1 MWHYY
6 CIDSYGFEGGNM
18 SGLRYRL
25 VGLVWLCL
33 FGCSVRLFVSGSG
46 LYENILINFKRDVNE
61 NARCYEIVSKGLLLN
76 ALANY

>member
-1 MWHYY
+1 
-6 CIDSYGFEGGNM
+6 M

-25 VGLVWLCL
+25 VCLVWLCLFVCL

-61 NARCYEIVSKGLLLN
+61 NARC
-76 ALANY
+76 